1 MNTVQMAIALSLI
14 SSGPINFLE
23 TEQDLVPM
31 WACVKN
37 GRPQWSVSRNPAR
50 DIVVNQK
57 LNLYVLPG
65 LAELT
70 LSRDG
75 RKLKTIQLCRDED
88 PAYVYFLGD
97 YLFFSVNHIRL
108 SGGFYGSSEKDVIQ
122 SKLDGEL
129 VVEYDAKSH
138 KILESRSLWKHGLP
152 VARMDGYT
160 YSMVFANPSRALS
173 QIYHK
178 RNVTV
183 GINLVKIK
191 DSNRRTIVVGSVAGG
206 KSQIFADL
214 LLNTPGTPSVRFSS
228 EGVHIAFAKRNS
240 IVTFFAN

>member
-1 MNTVQMAIALSLI
+1 MWTCVQ
-14 SSGPINFLE
+14 
-23 TEQDLVPM
+23 D
-31 WACVKN
+31 

-57 LNLYVLPG
+57 LKLYVLPG

-88 PAYVYFLGD
+88 PAYVYFLSD

-108 SGGFYGSSEKDVIQ
+108 SGGFYGATENDAIQ

-138 KILESRSLWKHGLP
+138 KILESRSLWKYGLP
-152 VARMDGYT
+152 VAKMDGDT
-160 YSMVFANPSRALS
+160 YSMVFVNPTRALS

-183 GINLVKIK
+183 GINLVKSK
-191 DSNRRTIVVGSVAGG
+191 DSNRRSIIVGSVASG
-206 KSQIFADL
+206 KSQSFAEL
-214 LLNTPGTPSVRFSS
+214 LLNAPGTPSVRFGSD
-228 EGVHIAFAKRNS
+228 GVHIAFATRSS
-240 IVTFFAN
+240 IVTFFAK